1 MINVKQ
7 PADHNL
13 EAILLSMMMNDTD
26 GLEEGVFRL
35 KPEHFF
41 YAKNKNIFN
50 AMKNLVKSRREVDV
64 LTVSHQMK
72 KDKTHTSITN
82 DYLNELSGLCS
93 TGSGIESKILMA
105 YELANRR
112 RLITKS
118 LEVIND
124 AVDGKDTDEIVRD
137 LQGIELIQKLSKIKH
152 LKGSIDDKILKAIDD
167 SNSDK
172 DLLGLPLSD
181 WSLLEKYLDGL
192 QPGFYVV
199 AGKSQSAK
207 SMMALNMALQVLE
220 KNIDAVVLYFSL
232 DDNFKMGYYRTL
244 SYFSR
249 IGISD
254 VALIRRHLKQISD
267 PDLRKKAESRYNHAV
282 KRTKNLMSRFFIL
295 DVSEGS
301 SWVYIRD
308 TIEEFAKKHADLV
321 VFIDNFHVVRKD
333 EFEGEETRFGF
344 DKLSYNMK
352 EVQNR
357 FSIPLIATVELRKI
371 NHLGRPTADDM
382 KETGSLDYD
391 SDVQLLLHNDFRMK
405 DGKTEL
411 KARIYKDEFILAT
424 DRDAEVETVFP
435 IIEANLK
442 KNKIGGGREEK
453 VYYVLIKP
461 LSILYE
467 LPESIQRKCRQIT
480 VRKHIQKEDKE

>member
-1 MINVKQ
+1 MNIKP
-7 PADHNL
+7 PADNNL
-13 EAILLSMMMNDTD
+13 EAVLLSMMMNDKEA
-26 GLEEGVFRL
+26 LEEGVFRL
-35 KPEHFF
+35 KPEHF
-41 YAKNKNIFN
+41 YYSKNKNIFKS
-50 AMKNLVKSRREVDV
+50 MKNLVKAHLEVDV

-72 KDKTHTSITN
+72 KDKTHQSTTN
-82 DYLNELSGLCS
+82 DYLNQISELCQ
-93 TGSGIESKILMA
+93 TGAGIEPKIFMA
-105 YELANRR
+105 YDFANRR
-112 RLITKS
+112 RLVRKGT
-118 LEVIND
+118 EVASD
-124 AVDGKDTDEIVRD
+124 AAEGTKDTDEIARD
-137 LQGIELIQKLSKIKH
+137 LQGVEIIQKLSKIKH
-152 LKGSIDDKILKAIDD
+152 LKGSIDDKILRAIDD
-167 SNSDK
+167 SNREQA
-172 DLLGLPLSD
+172 LLGLPLSD
-181 WSLLEKYLDGL
+181 WKLMEEYLDGF

-207 SMMALNMALQVLE
+207 SMMTLNMALQLLE
-220 KNIDAVVLYFSL
+220 ENKKTNVLYFSL

-254 VALIRRHLKQISD
+254 VALIRRHLKRIDD
-267 PDLRKKAESRYNHAV
+267 PDLRKKAEFRYNHAV
-282 KRTKNLMSRFFIL
+282 SRTNSLMKRFYIL
-295 DVSEGS
+295 DVSSGS
-301 SWVYIRD
+301 SWTYIRD
-308 TIEEFAKKHADLV
+308 TIEEFAKKHEHLA

-333 EFEGEETRFGF
+333 EFEGEESRFGF
-344 DKLSYNMK
+344 DKLSYHMK
-352 EVQNR
+352 EIQNR
-357 FSIPLIATVELRKI
+357 FNIPLVSTVELRKI
-371 NHLGRPTADDM
+371 NHLGRPTSDDM

-411 KARIYKDEFILAT
+411 KARIYKEEFILAT

-480 VRKHIQKEDKE
+480 VRKHIQKENKE